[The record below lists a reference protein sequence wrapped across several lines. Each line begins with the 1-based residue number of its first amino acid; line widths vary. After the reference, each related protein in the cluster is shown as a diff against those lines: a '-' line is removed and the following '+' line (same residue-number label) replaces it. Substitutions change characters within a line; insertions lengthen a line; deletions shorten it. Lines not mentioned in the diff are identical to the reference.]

1 MFLQSWESRGSAG
14 VSRHWPDTSNSQP
27 WNAQRRPPFSS
38 RPKAR
43 SAPRWAQ
50 WRSIRPV
57 RPCSSRNSP
66 RFSPS
71 SLTALTGRGPCNSST
86 SAAGCQ
92 YIRISL
98 PQGSLRPVRVIR
110 SFASWLIMAR
120 GLREICSPIELSCDF
135 NVGWVLG
142 KRILEA
148 AMPKLKRTDDGGN
161 RGGTDFTESLDR
173 GLRVLEVFG
182 GSRQPMTLSDLAK
195 AADLP
200 RATARRILFTLERAG
215 FVATDGKLFRLMP
228 RVLVLASAYLA
239 SNHVVSVLQPAL
251 DRLSGEAQEISS
263 MAILD
268 GNDVVFIARASPTRI
283 FSAGIDIG
291 YRLPA
296 FCTSVGR
303 VLLSQLSDDELA
315 ALLDKMDLAP
325 LTPLTVTDKKLLQK
339 TIIADR
345 AKGYSLV
352 DREAEP
358 GFRSISVPIRRYD
371 GAIVAAINMGAHV
384 DRVSSAEMIE
394 RFLPRLREAA
404 ASVKSML
411 V

>member
-1 MFLQSWESRGSAG
+1 
-14 VSRHWPDTSNSQP
+14 
-27 WNAQRRPPFSS
+27 
-38 RPKAR
+38 
-43 SAPRWAQ
+43 
-50 WRSIRPV
+50 
-57 RPCSSRNSP
+57 
-66 RFSPS
+66 
-71 SLTALTGRGPCNSST
+71 
-86 SAAGCQ
+86 
-92 YIRISL
+92 
-98 PQGSLRPVRVIR
+98 
-110 SFASWLIMAR
+110 
-120 GLREICSPIELSCDF
+120 
-135 NVGWVLG
+135 
-142 KRILEA
+142 
-148 AMPKLKRTDDGGN
+148 MPKLKRAGDADN
-161 RGGTDFTESLDR
+161 RGGTDFIESLDR

-182 GSRQPMTLSDLAK
+182 GSRQPLTLSDLAK

-283 FSAGIDIG
+283 FSVGHR

-296 FCTSVGR
+296 CRRSAPRSAACCCRDCPTTNWRKRSTRWTST
-303 VLLSQLSDDELA
+303 
-315 ALLDKMDLAP
+315 P
-325 LTPLTVTDKKLLQK
+325 LTPFTVTDKKLLLK
-339 TIIADR
+339 AIITDR

-358 GFRSISVPIRRYD
+358 GFRSISVPVRRYD
-371 GAIVAAINMGAHV
+371 GVIVAAINMGAHV
-384 DRVSSAEMIE
+384 DRVSSAEMVE